1 MLDAEYYKE
10 LGLLDISE
18 KVALGQRLS
27 IEEGES
33 LFACRDITAVGSLA
47 HHVRTKLHGKAA
59 YFVVNRHINYSNIC
73 VNGCRFCAFS
83 KKSGDPL
90 AFELSEDE
98 ILAKIL
104 AQDEGLTEI
113 HIVGGCHPDLP
124 LSFFENLLRK
134 IHDLRPNSLIKA
146 FTAIEIAHFAK
157 TEGISVREVLERLKS
172 AGLRMLPGGG
182 AEVFSKRIQR
192 AALPEKLDGR
202 GWLDVVRQAHE
213 LGIKTNATMLYGHM
227 ETARE
232 RLEHMA
238 ALRELQDRTGGFVCF
253 IPLPFQPANNEL
265 SYLPPT
271 TGIDDLKTIALSRL
285 MLDNIPH
292 IKAYWV
298 MLTVKLAQVALY
310 YGADDFDGTVVEE
323 KIGHMAGAQS
333 EQGLT
338 RDEIGRII
346 LEAGFEPVERDS
358 FFRRLAT
365 KHLRGSLTAL
375 IVCRKQAAYGRYRMT
390 ENGRL
395 NFDQAWDI
403 YRNADLHELGQMAHA
418 VRLQNTPGPSSLMW
432 LTAI

>member
-1 MLDAEYYKE
+1 MLDFGYYQK
-10 LGLLDISE
+10 LGLTDVYE
-18 KVALGQRLS
+18 KIAAGQRLG
-27 IEEGES
+27 IEDGER
-33 LFACRDITAVGSLA
+33 LFACPDITAVGSLA
-47 HHVRTKLHGKAA
+47 HHVRTRLHDKAA

-83 KKSGDPL
+83 REKGDPL

-104 AQDEGLTEI
+104 AQDDGLTEI
-113 HIVGGCHPDLP
+113 HIVGGCHPELP

-157 TEGISVREVLERLKS
+157 KEAISVREVLERLKS
-172 AGLRMLPGGG
+172 VGLRMLPGGG
-182 AEVFSKRIQR
+182 AEVFSKRIREQ
-192 AALPEKLDGR
+192 LCPEKLDGR

-213 LGIKTNATMLYGHM
+213 LGIKTNATMLYGHI
-227 ETARE
+227 ETTSE
-232 RLEHMA
+232 RLEHMV
-238 ALRELQDRTGGFVCF
+238 ALRELQDKTGGFVCF

-265 SYLPPT
+265 SYLPPA
-271 TGIDDLKTIALSRL
+271 TGVDDLKTIALSRL

-298 MLTVKLAQVALY
+298 MLSVKLAQVALH

-338 RDEIGRII
+338 RNDIGRII

-358 FFRRLAT
+358 LFRRL
-365 KHLRGSLTAL
+365 LPNN
-375 IVCRKQAAYGRYRMT
+375 I
-390 ENGRL
+390 
-395 NFDQAWDI
+395 
-403 YRNADLHELGQMAHA
+403 
-418 VRLQNTPGPSSLMW
+418 
-432 LTAI
+432 